1 MIVYN
6 EKKNLLKITI
16 PLSGIEELENYQD
29 GVLEVLRH
37 FEIEDC
43 NPELIRHIM
52 SVYKLLGHIML
63 DEKFF
68 FKNHKSA
75 SDHKESTRRGSKQ
88 KTKKS

>member
-29 GVLEVLRH
+29 GVLEVLRQ
-37 FEIEDC
+37 FDIEDC
-43 NPELIRHIM
+43 DPELIRHVM

-75 SDHKESTRRGSKQ
+75 ADHKDSTRRGSKR

>member
-16 PLSGIEELENYQD
+16 PISAVEELENYQD
-29 GVLEVLRH
+29 GVLEVLRLID
-37 FEIEDC
+37 IEDC
-43 NPELIRHIM
+43 DPELTRHVM

-68 FKNHKSA
+68 SKNKKSA
-75 SDHKESTRRGSKQ
+75 SEHKNSTIRNPKR
-88 KTKKS
+88 KTKK

>member
-29 GVLEVLRH
+29 GVLEVLRQ
-37 FEIEDC
+37 FDIEECD
-43 NPELIRHIM
+43 PELIRHVM

-75 SDHKESTRRGSKQ
+75 SDHKDSTRRGSKR

>member
-29 GVLEVLRH
+29 GVLEVLRQ
-37 FEIEDC
+37 FDIEDC
-43 NPELIRHIM
+43 DPELIRHVM

-68 FKNHKSA
+68 FKNLKSA
-75 SDHKESTRRGSKQ
+75 SDHKDSMRSDSKR

>member
-6 EKKNLLKITI
+6 EKKNLLKIII
-16 PLSGIEELENYQD
+16 PLSGVEELEGYQD
-29 GVLEVLRH
+29 GVLEVLRKID
-37 FEIEDC
+37 IEDC
-43 NPELIRHIM
+43 DPELIRHVM

-68 FKNHKSA
+68 FKNNKSS
-75 SDHKESTRRGSKQ
+75 SDHKDSAVRSTKR

>member
-1 MIVYN
+1 MIVHN

-16 PLSGIEELENYQD
+16 PISGVEELENYQD
-29 GVLEVLRH
+29 GVLKVLRLID
-37 FEIEDC
+37 IEDC
-43 NPELIRHIM
+43 DPELTRHVM

-68 FKNHKSA
+68 SKNKKSA
-75 SDHKESTRRGSKQ
+75 SDHEKSTIRSSKR